1 MGCSVLDVGWLML
14 VVGTDGSAIAHEL
27 APVVGCYKMTRG
39 CCLLPRKAHST
50 PCCLLVVRC
59 HVAKSTALVVAAAV
73 AAAVVEA
80 CSEGAEVHS
89 QCRHLP
95 QPQRQPQPLLLG
107 WVVQRWVMGRPR

>member
-39 CCLLPRKAHST
+39 CCLLPRNR
-50 PCCLLVVRC
+50 CLLVVRC

-73 AAAVVEA
+73 AAAVAEA

-89 QCRHLP
+89 QCRHQP